1 MATRSYLLGQINAL
15 TVLRI
20 VSIGAYLEWETQE
33 GILLPIRYLPTE
45 AKEGDTLEVF
55 VYHDNEGRLIA
66 TTMRPYA
73 VVGQTAMLECVSNSP
88 AGAFLAWGIHKDLF
102 VPIAEQRNRMDVGKR
117 YAVYLYIDK
126 ISGRIVG
133 SAKLNKHIGNR
144 LPDYKPGD
152 EVSAMIIEHNDV
164 GYRCIVDEQHWGII
178 YDEDMME
185 QPYRGEV
192 RRAYVRRTRDDG
204 RLDLSLRPIGYDRTS
219 GDMTTLLRLLRT
231 SGGRLP
237 IGDKSSAQEVMKLT
251 GLSKKSF
258 KMAVGALYKQ
268 RKIRLEPTSI
278 ELIEA

>member
-219 GDMTTLLRLLRT
+219 GDMTTLLRLLRI